1 MPEADEAELVT
12 RAREGDL
19 DAFDSLVRRHGPA
32 VYRVAVRM
40 LGEPADAEDAAQ
52 ESFVQAWR
60 SLRSFRGQSR
70 FSTWMYRIVTNRCLN
85 ELARRRETEPL
96 QEESPSEGPG
106 PEEVVVAR
114 SEFAVLR
121 QVVDDLTPE
130 QRVALVLREFE
141 GCTYEEI
148 AEVLDISVSA
158 VKSRLHRARVEVLE
172 AMQGGR

>member
-1 MPEADEAELVT
+1 MPQEDEAGLVA

-19 DAFDSLVRRHGPA
+19 DAFDSLVRQHGPA
-32 VYRVAVRM
+32 VYRVALRM

-60 SLRSFRGQSR
+60 GLRSFRGQSG
-70 FSTWMYRIVTNRCLN
+70 FGTWMYRIVTNKCIN

-96 QEESPSEGPG
+96 EEESPSERPG
-106 PEEVVVAR
+106 PEQVVVAR

-121 QVVDDLTPE
+121 QAVDDLTPE

-141 GCTYEEI
+141 GCTYDEI